1 MNAQTEHQTSPILVT
16 QRRAAEM
23 LGVSTRTVQNLIAN
37 KELPSRK
44 IGRRRLIPYSAL
56 QALARRDA
64 QTGHE
69 RGAA

>member
-1 MNAQTEHQTSPILVT
+1 MVTQREHHAAPILVT
-16 QRRAAEM
+16 IRRAADL
-23 LGVSTRTVQNLIAN
+23 LGVSPRTVQNLIAA

-56 QALARRDA
+56 LALARRDA
-64 QTGHE
+64 LTGRE

>member
-1 MNAQTEHQTSPILVT
+1 MPMPGVAPVLVSIHD
-16 QRRAAEM
+16 AADL
-23 LGVSTRTVQNLIAN
+23 LGVCPRTVQNLITA

-64 QTGHE
+64 DTTPEQV
-69 RGAA
+69 A

>member
-1 MNAQTEHQTSPILVT
+1 MIAQTEHHTRPILVT
-16 QRRAAEM
+16 LRRAAEL
-23 LGVSTRTVQNLIAN
+23 LGVSTRTVQNLIAA

-64 QTGHE
+64 HTGRE